1 MAKKMKLN
9 ESKRRL
15 ITKVAYMYYVEGL
28 TQTDISKKLQI
39 YRTTVGRMLAKARKY
54 GIVKISI
61 QGYDTTIFK
70 IEEQLK
76 QKYDL
81 KDAVVIPNKIGQS
94 NDEKDK
100 NLGKAGFQYLSQI
113 IKPGQTIGVSWGKVL
128 RSMADQAKGSSSLDT
143 IFVPLVGGPSAANT
157 EYHVNGI
164 VYDMAK
170 KFGGRNIFIDSA
182 AVQETQYIRDSIM
195 SSNYFRDI
203 ETYWDNLDIALVGIG
218 GPLNGNISRWRDLLT
233 LEDIDLLKDE
243 HAIGDCCCTF
253 YSREGKILKGELA
266 NRTIAIGLDRL
277 KSVKTTVGIARS
289 FSKVNSIDVLY
300 KMHILNTLITDEET
314 AQRLLEL

>member
-1 MAKKMKLN
+1 
-9 ESKRRL
+9 
-15 ITKVAYMYYVEGL
+15 
-28 TQTDISKKLQI
+28 
-39 YRTTVGRMLAKARKY
+39 
-54 GIVKISI
+54 
-61 QGYDTTIFK
+61 
-70 IEEQLK
+70 
-76 QKYDL
+76 
-81 KDAVVIPNKIGQS
+81 
-94 NDEKDK
+94 
-100 NLGKAGFQYLSQI
+100 
-113 IKPGQTIGVSWGKVL
+113 
-128 RSMADQAKGSSSLDT
+128 MADQAKGSSSLDT

-203 ETYWDNLDIALVGIG
+203 ETYWDNLDIAFVGIG

-243 HAIGDCCCTF
+243 YAIGDCCCTF

-266 NRTIAIGLDRL
+266 NRTIAISLDKL
-277 KSVKTTVGIARS
+277 KNVKTTVGIARS